1 MNISYDTITNSFLS
15 KITEFELL
23 KMPDEVRTN
32 IVDGYMKRVIP
43 EFQKVCEY
51 DLTEYDDESRVFT
64 DDFDE
69 KDVDEIVNIIS
80 EGMLVEWLKPY
91 LYRQELLEN
100 AMNTKDFSTYSP
112 AELLLRVGNAYKQ
125 AQANYT
131 QMLREYSY
139 NHNNLSELH
148 L

>member
-1 MNISYDTITNSFLS
+1 MNISYDTITNVFLS

-23 KMPDEVRTN
+23 KIPEETRTN

-43 EFQKVCEY
+43 EFQHICEY
-51 DLTEYDDESRVFT
+51 NLTEYDDETRMFT

-69 KDVDEIVNIIS
+69 KDIDEIVNIVS

-91 LYRQELLEN
+91 LYRQDLLEN

-112 AELLLRVGNAYKQ
+112 AELLLRVGDAYKQ
-125 AQANYT
+125 AKSNYT

>member
-1 MNISYDTITNSFLS
+1 MNISYDTITNVFLS

-23 KMPDEVRTN
+23 KITEETRTN

-43 EFQKVCEY
+43 EFQHICEY
-51 DLTEYDDESRVFT
+51 NLTEYDDETRMFT

-69 KDVDEIVNIIS
+69 KDIDEIVNIVS

-91 LYRQELLEN
+91 LYRQDLLEN

-112 AELLLRVGNAYKQ
+112 AELLLRVGDAYKQ
-125 AQANYT
+125 AKSNYT